1 MGSNTASVA
10 PLVTSAASVSP
21 LFKDETFRVTDKARD
36 YLLTEDGLA
45 PDEPIRLPKMLD
57 GMSQFATYSAV
68 WLVFTVAAPLY
79 FLLGDP
85 SGSMFGAPWWT
96 LLVVGYAGLHLSS
109 FGTFLWRG
117 VLFVPPPYKKTRVFG
132 DDNKGTEDNRV
143 EHIVIITNGK
153 AGPDGGKKKNVK
165 FELCKKVWE
174 DKKIK
179 VTNIPTTHRG
189 HAYEIARDYD
199 LSDVD
204 VMVGMGGDGTIH
216 EILNGYM
223 ARADKSGARNG
234 DGSCDGRGT
243 RFGFIPGGSGNNV
256 SRTLGTINVE
266 KAARWCSG
274 GSAKEDGGDCMNFDC
289 IKVVSKGETICSI
302 NTCVFGL
309 IGDIGIIAEELR
321 WCGASR
327 YENTAFIKL
336 LAGYKQHI
344 VITFEFEDGRVE
356 VVDDHYLS
364 CFLNCTQFFGKGHR
378 VCPEAMLDN
387 GTADFVGIKAGIAT
401 RGELLAALTQ
411 ARTGAHLS
419 NPKTQHIRGIRA
431 AHFKFD
437 CPGIFNLDGEAMRH
451 DGEVFLK
458 VFRGQCKVMAD
469 RGVLCGGDVASSK

>member
-68 WLVFTVAAPLY
+68 WLIFTVAAPLY

-153 AGPDGGKKKNVK
+153 GEIMRLSKNAVCRTRRGSLLGFLDPAAGPDGGKKKNVK

-243 RFGFIPGGSGNNV
+243 R
-256 SRTLGTINVE
+256 
-266 KAARWCSG
+266 
-274 GSAKEDGGDCMNFDC
+274 
-289 IKVVSKGETICSI
+289 
-302 NTCVFGL
+302 
-309 IGDIGIIAEELR
+309 
-321 WCGASR
+321 
-327 YENTAFIKL
+327 
-336 LAGYKQHI
+336 
-344 VITFEFEDGRVE
+344 
-356 VVDDHYLS
+356 
-364 CFLNCTQFFGKGHR
+364 
-378 VCPEAMLDN
+378 
-387 GTADFVGIKAGIAT
+387 
-401 RGELLAALTQ
+401 
-411 ARTGAHLS
+411 
-419 NPKTQHIRGIRA
+419 
-431 AHFKFD
+431 
-437 CPGIFNLDGEAMRH
+437 
-451 DGEVFLK
+451 
-458 VFRGQCKVMAD
+458 
-469 RGVLCGGDVASSK
+469 